1 MPKIPFPSRL
11 HWGLFLAL
19 ICLSSCTPQ
28 WLFQPKELG
37 YTGPETIL
45 VEPYEHILQPSDKI
59 ILSVWGHDELGV
71 GSAFSVFSS
80 TLEQGKY
87 ISIDARGEITLPLI
101 GEVKISELSA
111 READLYLTSLFSK
124 YLKDPIVYLRIL
136 SLEVTI
142 IGEIYT
148 PANYQL
154 DKEPFSLIELIGEAG
169 GFTDYADR
177 SKIRILRTHPDG
189 SLEELYF
196 DLTDRDVL
204 FVRDLSLRSRD
215 VIYIPERRAKQ
226 FEQTVS
232 GKIVPIVGA
241 IGSVALIMSIVNSIN
256 GG

>member
-1 MPKIPFPSRL
+1 MKQAKFSPAL
-11 HWGLFLAL
+11 LAALGLF
-19 ICLSSCTPQ
+19 ICSLSACTPQ

-87 ISIDARGEITLPLI
+87 IAIDARGEITLPLI

-136 SLEVTI
+136 SLEVTV
-142 IGEIYT
+142 IGEINT

-154 DKEPFSLIELIGEAG
+154 DKEPFSLLELVGEAG
-169 GFTDYADR
+169 GFTEYADP
-177 SKIRILRTHPDG
+177 SKVRILRTHPDG
-189 SLEELYF
+189 SLEEMFF

-204 FVRDLSLRSRD
+204 FLQDLSLRSRD
-215 VIYIPERRAKQ
+215 VIYVPERRAKQ

-241 IGSVALIMSIVNSIN
+241 IGSIALILSIINSVQ